1 MVKHLCLC
9 LQDSVSCTKI
19 FQMTQ
24 TNICDHPD
32 IRLCHRCQTVHLSKI
47 GNSHFQYRDF
57 VFCAN
62 LKNSERKSDLIVKVS
77 LCLKHFIP
85 LFQNG
90 SYHFLGACFSDT
102 SRNSNH
108 FTG

>member
-1 MVKHLCLC
+1 MCKTDVGDYTDIRLADGCKFMHLSEMVNSH
-9 LQDSVSCTKI
+9 LQDSDFMFFGKI
-19 FQMTQ
+19 E
-24 TNICDHPD
+24 DG
-32 IRLCHRCQTVHLSKI
+32 K
-47 GNSHFQYRDF
+47 
-57 VFCAN
+57 
-62 LKNSERKSDLIVKVS
+62 RKSDSIVKVS